1 MHVVILG
8 ANGQLGSLL
17 VRSVPNSVKVS
28 AYTSSVLDISNSA
41 SVARVLNKVKPD
53 LVINAAA
60 YTAVDKAETEQD
72 KAFAVNHAGV
82 INLIENTGPQ
92 TGIIHVS
99 TDFVFDG
106 NANTPYLP
114 DSPVNPVGI
123 YGASK
128 LKGEQ
133 ALTALA
139 PDRSWI
145 IRTAWLYAAEG
156 KNFFN
161 TMLHLMGTRE
171 QLGVVADQKG
181 TPTSAHTLA
190 RVIWMF
196 AEKQPGFGIYH
207 WTDQGEAS
215 WFDFACEIQKQGLEA
230 GLLDKGIPIKPLTTA
245 DYPTPA
251 KRPSYSVLDK
261 SSTRVA
267 IGYQGRP
274 WQEELQEVINIKS
287 EQAAS
292 KES

>member
-196 AEKQPGFGIYH
+196 AEKQPGYGIYH
-207 WTDQGEAS
+207 WTDQGEAG

-230 GLLDKGIPIKPLTTA
+230 GFLDKGIPIKPLTTA

>member
-17 VRSVPNSVKVS
+17 VRSVPHSVKVS

-196 AEKQPGFGIYH
+196 AEKQPGYGIYH

-230 GLLDKGIPIKPLTTA
+230 SLLDKGIPIKPLSTA